1 MIQGRFFT
9 MANILS
15 LLRVPLTMLACF
27 ALAHENRLLTFVFMA
42 LAILS
47 DALDGIVA
55 RATDT
60 VSDWGKILDP
70 LADKIAFVI
79 FAVSLLLLKL
89 VPFWMFAV
97 LIIRDLLIFV
107 GGLIIYRG
115 KRPPSANIWGKL
127 STLFLSLFM
136 LRQAVFPTFQFPEE
150 NTLWNTDLLGLFAIF
165 LIVFSFFVY
174 VYDAFFKDKFGVTS
188 ET

>member
-1 MIQGRFFT
+1 MIKGRFFT
-9 MANILS
+9 IANILS
-15 LLRVPLTMLACF
+15 LLRIPLTILACF
-27 ALAHENRLLTFVFMA
+27 ALTQENRLLTFVFMA

-47 DALDGIVA
+47 DAFDGIVA

-70 LADKIAFVI
+70 FADKIAFLI

-89 VPFWMFAV
+89 VPVWMFAV

-150 NTLWNTDLLGLFAIF
+150 NTLWNTDLLGLFSIF
-165 LIVFSFFVY
+165 LVVFSFVVY
-174 VYDAFFKDKFGVTS
+174 VYDAFFKDRLEVTN